1 MILLDRIKPVP
12 TIPIYPGSPAHES
25 NPGCQFVTY
34 APEGEALPDIV
45 EKFADDHN
53 EWQKSFFNAW
63 EKMQKNGYDK
73 LVPAPSSG
81 NLLGVKGPEGVLCVD
96 KATSG
101 YCNFRN
107 QRRCKNKWWYPKSQC
122 MATCE
127 ATSVEDAHAVATLN
141 VSGTCVFGSH
151 GLTLASLSLNHMVAR
166 SNGVATCAVARVSR
180 VM

>member
-1 MILLDRIKPVP
+1 MNKLQIYFDRIKPKPMV
-12 TIPIYPGSPAHES
+12 PIYPGSPAHES

-73 LVPAPSSG
+73 LTPAPSSG
-81 NLLGVKGPEGVLCVD
+81 NLLGVKGPEGVPCVD

-122 MATCE
+122 MATCGYCQ
-127 ATSVEDAHAVATLN
+127 AHSNGNHSQCKFISVTSLMCIHHFFSTM
-141 VSGTCVFGSH
+141 H
-151 GLTLASLSLNHMVAR
+151 GL
-166 SNGVATCAVARVSR
+166 
-180 VM
+180 